1 MPSNYLY
8 LDASQRFKTGA
19 TSIAPRWSNLPTIS
33 TSTRECYLTVV
44 ECSVHFSAQPTYNA
58 LNLKMNIPS
67 RNYFSSDNEDVLVA
81 FLEILVDEAGGN
93 TYALRKTNEIS
104 ILTNDN
110 LKDIKFTI
118 EDPSN
123 ENPVVLGQNDNMH
136 VMLKLDYV
144 DQKAMTAN
152 YIDELPSHLGGKY

>member
-19 TSIAPRWSNLPTIS
+19 TSISPRWSNLPTIS
-33 TSTRECYLTVV
+33 TSTRECYLKVID
-44 ECSVHFSAQPTYNA
+44 CSVHFSSQPPHNA
-58 LNLKMNIPS
+58 LNLKMKIPS

-81 FLEILVDEAGGN
+81 FLDILVDEVGGN
-93 TYALRKTNEIS
+93 TYTLPKGNEIS

-110 LKDIKFTI
+110 LKDIQFTL
-118 EDPSN
+118 EDPST
-123 ENPVVLGQNDNMH
+123 ENAVILGQNDNMH

-144 DQKAMTAN
+144 DQKAMVNN
-152 YIDELPSHLGGKY
+152 YIEELPLHLSGGR